1 MPMYVLDIRKYRKEI
16 KLRIKVDIYI
26 YVQNYIFYSFSNDT
40 GNSFTYLPLGVVL
53 GKVEVIGVP

>member
-40 GNSFTYLPLGVVL
+40 CNSFTYLPLGVVL